1 MHEPDNLGSN
11 NYAIRDGI
19 KEHFSTCY
27 AFPLIPEN
35 RMETFKR
42 WIVEFV
48 NFKGTESD
56 SEKYV
61 LIMTALYLDSLNRNC
76 TLNWNIPNEAFYR
89 EKITNDEEYEMF
101 VNGIPQ

>member
-1 MHEPDNLGSN
+1 M
-11 NYAIRDGI
+11 
-19 KEHFSTCY
+19 
-27 AFPLIPEN
+27 
-35 RMETFKR
+35 
-42 WIVEFV
+42 